1 MQAVA
6 AHQNISLV
14 AVVVQW
20 LLLMC
25 QPQLVKVGP
34 YMLPVLVVAPVVML
48 TVITQCVE
56 LVAVGMVVVEL
67 VQDHH
72 RLVISGA
79 VEAVA
84 EVVL

>member
-1 MQAVA
+1 VE
-6 AHQNISLV
+6 
-14 AVVVQW
+14 
-20 LLLMC
+20 
-25 QPQLVKVGP
+25 
-34 YMLPVLVVAPVVML
+34 PVVTL
-48 TVITQCVE
+48 IVVTQCVE